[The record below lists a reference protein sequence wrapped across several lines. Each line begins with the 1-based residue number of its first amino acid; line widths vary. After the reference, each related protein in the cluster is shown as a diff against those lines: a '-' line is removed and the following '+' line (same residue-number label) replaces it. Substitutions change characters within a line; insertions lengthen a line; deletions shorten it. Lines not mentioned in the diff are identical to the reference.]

1 MENTYYGQPFG
12 KWLDENR
19 YDVIE
24 FYLITRY
31 KIIVNRDNW
40 PSSLPE
46 FAESIDPLKFIDEG
60 VEQLDENN
68 LALSVEIAPF
78 AYLIYEVEKEKK
90 KRRDNEKL

>member
-1 MENTYYGQPFG
+1 MESTYYGQSFG

-19 YDVIE
+19 SEVVE
-24 FYLITRY
+24 FYLTTRY
-31 KIIVNRDNW
+31 KIIVDTENW

-46 FAESIDPLKFIDEG
+46 FDQSIDPFKFIDEG
-60 VEQLDENN
+60 VEQLNENN
-68 LALSVEIAPF
+68 LTHSLEIAPF